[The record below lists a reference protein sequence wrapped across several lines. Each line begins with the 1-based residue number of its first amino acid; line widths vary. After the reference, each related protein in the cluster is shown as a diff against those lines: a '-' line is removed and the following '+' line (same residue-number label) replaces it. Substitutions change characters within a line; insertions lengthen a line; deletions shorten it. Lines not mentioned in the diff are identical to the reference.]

1 MDESRL
7 SSNQVCKTISVTF
20 LQETWPTYGKY
31 FQLILLRKSKLN
43 TLVKILL
50 SQLQLYITLIY
61 CIVYSVYTH
70 QTGKINIHL

>member
-7 SSNQVCKTISVTF
+7 SSNQVCNTISVTF
-20 LQETWPTYGKY
+20 LQETWPTYSYGKY

-43 TLVKILL
+43 TLVKIHL

-61 CIVYSVYTH
+61 CIVYIPIK
-70 QTGKINIHL
+70 QER

>member
-20 LQETWPTYGKY
+20 LQEAWPTYGKY

-43 TLVKILL
+43 TLVKIHL

-61 CIVYSVYTH
+61 CIVYIPIK
-70 QTGKINIHL
+70 QER